1 MFTLEFSV
9 TVTYENL
16 LDFFEVK
23 NDRNAIVVN
32 DDSMV

>member
-9 TVTYENL
+9 PVTYENL